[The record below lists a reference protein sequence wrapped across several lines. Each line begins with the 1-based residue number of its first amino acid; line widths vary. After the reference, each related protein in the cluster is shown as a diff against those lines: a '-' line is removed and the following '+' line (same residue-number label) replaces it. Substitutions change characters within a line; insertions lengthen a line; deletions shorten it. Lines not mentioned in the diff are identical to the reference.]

1 MNLGVHQQPQ
11 NYRAHEIIMNFN
23 ILSINA
29 NPNLKEKQEQNV
41 CKSCYPNK
49 FIQNMKKYQNNF
61 DGVVALV
68 LT

>member
-1 MNLGVHQQPQ
+1 
-11 NYRAHEIIMNFN
+11 MNFN